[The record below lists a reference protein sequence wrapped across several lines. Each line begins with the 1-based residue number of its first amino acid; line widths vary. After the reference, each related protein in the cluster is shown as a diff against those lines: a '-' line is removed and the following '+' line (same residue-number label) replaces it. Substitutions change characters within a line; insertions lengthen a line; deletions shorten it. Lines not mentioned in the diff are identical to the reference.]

1 MNEKTG
7 VQTGDEIVWRCA
19 EERKWIFWAK
29 DVERVS
35 CQTREERAQT
45 KLMDVVKDKVRWR
58 GTICRGVS

>member
-35 CQTREERAQT
+35 CQTGGEEKEHRQN
-45 KLMDVVKDKVRWR
+45 
-58 GTICRGVS
+58 